1 MSFRDEERGQ
11 RETKRLYFEDAYKR
25 EFEATV
31 VDRFLLEGKTAV
43 VLDQTCFYPESGG
56 QPSDRGL
63 IEGEAV
69 LGVFEEGARIVHL
82 LEKDIDT
89 DKVRGAIDW
98 PRRFDHMQQH
108 SGQHILSQ
116 SFFEL
121 LRGETLS
128 FHLGEAVSTLEIGI
142 KAISDS
148 DLTRV
153 EKRANE
159 VVFEDRE
166 IKTYFV
172 PEEKISSVPLRRP
185 PKKEGLIRVVEVD
198 GFDYSACGGTHCRR
212 SGEIGLIK
220 VIKWEKIRGNLRF
233 EFLCGRRAAEDYAWK
248 NRALTE
254 MAARFSA
261 HEKNIPEAMEKTASE
276 LKQARKKMRQ
286 LQEKLAR
293 YEAEE
298 TVRKLE
304 GKIITAVWTD
314 KTPEEAKL
322 LALNIVKAGEFVVLY
337 GVVGEERNHFL
348 FASSEKLPLDMRE
361 LLPVVFSQVQGK
373 GGGSSSLVE
382 IVVEKGE
389 GLKSLIKLAF
399 ESVTRKLE
407 KQAVFPENG
416 SF

>member
-1 MSFRDEERGQ
+1 MSHQDKEQGQ
-11 RETKRLYFEDAYKR
+11 RETKRLYFGDAYQR

-31 VDRFLLEGKTAV
+31 VDKLVFERKPAV

-63 IEGEAV
+63 IEGAAV
-69 LGVFEEGARIVHL
+69 LDVFEDGARIVHL
-82 LEKDIDT
+82 LEKDIDRA
-89 DKVRGAIDW
+89 KVRGVIDW

-142 KAISDS
+142 RDISEA

-153 EKRANE
+153 EARANE

-172 PEEKISSVPLRRP
+172 PEEKISSIPLRRP
-185 PKKEGLIRVVEVD
+185 PKKEGLIRVVEV
-198 GFDYSACGGTHCRR
+198 GRFDYSACGGTHCRT

-233 EFLCGRRAAEDYAWK
+233 EFLCGWRAVEDYAWK
-248 NRALTE
+248 NRALVE

-261 HEKNIPEAMEKTASE
+261 YEKNIPEAVEKKVSE
-276 LKQARKKMRQ
+276 LKQASKKMRQ

-298 TVRKLE
+298 AVRKKE
-304 GKIITAVWTD
+304 GRIITSVWTD

-322 LALNIVKAGEFVVLY
+322 LALNIIKAGEFVVLY
-337 GVVGEERNHFL
+337 GVEGEERKHL
-348 FASSEKLPLDMRE
+348 IFASSEKLPLDMRE
-361 LLPVVFSQVQGK
+361 LLPLVFSQVQGK
-373 GGGSSSLVE
+373 GGGSPSLVE

-389 GLKSLIKLAF
+389 DLKSLLKLAF
-399 ESVTRKLE
+399 ESVTKKLE
-407 KQAVFPENG
+407 N
-416 SF
+416 